1 MLFDTISGLRR
12 KTRYIP
18 CRFFSLN
25 SVTLTLLAVATKLP
39 VDLTSYMPSA
49 LDQLSKLTGTTMIC
63 VYMGFIFPSL
73 GGSRELESM
82 SNLVALGIFV
92 ATVFVDICIQI
103 STKVIFSFV
112 IEHILIL
119 CFMLILLLKL
129 WVCNTEMVR
138 NVKDV
143 LVERNRQLF
152 EKGEG
157 SLMHRVKRWYM
168 YGCMYNPQLLFC
180 RLIVGM
186 AAKAICVFCSII
198 LLLAAYRSLAQN
210 DLEFCNGFSDY
221 GWSMRAIVISQI
233 VFIILGSFT
242 IAFRWFTLVAHV
254 DFIQTPATTAPVAE
268 DFALQFYTTKMRAM
282 KTSLF
287 IFCRA
292 LCNILLVLI
301 CVILLLILGVV
312 PLFLSAVVCATV
324 EKKFPSLCQIIKG
337 VSISSW
343 KEEFRSVVFRH
354 LDELPGWIMVVCVK
368 DMNKWMSDA
377 GKRFFSRSYMA
388 EILSRPRPSSECT
401 LLDQIQDI
409 GRRHSNE
416 YKVTSLSVVLLVKIT
431 VVSVPLYLSES
442 LRKALD
448 EAFEVF
454 YFIDERINVGNFE
467 DRRRREV
474 AKLLWNAGD
483 LKVKKKD
490 LAEHSTS
497 VEDVLSTFDV
507 VCYTAPEKLMIT
519 ELQIIREFV
528 VQDREYTSIE
538 ELCDTIYQLF
548 ADMSR
553 WFLKQFPA
561 SILKEVHESAVE
573 EYEERATFVLKLLYK
588 LDSSLE
594 DKVQWLFPDN
604 GSTITAF
611 FDTCENRNEGIP
623 SDAAGGDAA
632 DTIA

>member
-1 MLFDTISGLRR
+1 
-12 KTRYIP
+12 
-18 CRFFSLN
+18 
-25 SVTLTLLAVATKLP
+25 
-39 VDLTSYMPSA
+39 
-49 LDQLSKLTGTTMIC
+49 
-63 VYMGFIFPSL
+63 
-73 GGSRELESM
+73 
-82 SNLVALGIFV
+82 
-92 ATVFVDICIQI
+92 
-103 STKVIFSFV
+103 
-112 IEHILIL
+112 
-119 CFMLILLLKL
+119 
-129 WVCNTEMVR
+129 
-138 NVKDV
+138 
-143 LVERNRQLF
+143 
-152 EKGEG
+152 
-157 SLMHRVKRWYM
+157 
-168 YGCMYNPQLLFC
+168 
-180 RLIVGM
+180 
-186 AAKAICVFCSII
+186 
-198 LLLAAYRSLAQN
+198 
-210 DLEFCNGFSDY
+210 
-221 GWSMRAIVISQI
+221 
-233 VFIILGSFT
+233 
-242 IAFRWFTLVAHV
+242 
-254 DFIQTPATTAPVAE
+254 
-268 DFALQFYTTKMRAM
+268 
-282 KTSLF
+282 
-287 IFCRA
+287 
-292 LCNILLVLI
+292 
-301 CVILLLILGVV
+301 
-312 PLFLSAVVCATV
+312 
-324 EKKFPSLCQIIKG
+324 
-337 VSISSW
+337 
-343 KEEFRSVVFRH
+343 
-354 LDELPGWIMVVCVK
+354 MVVCVK

-377 GKRFFSRSYMA
+377 GKRFSSRSYMA

-409 GRRHSNE
+409 GRRHSNG
-416 YKVTSLSVVLLVKIT
+416 YQVTSLSVVLLVKIL

-497 VEDVLSTFDV
+497 VEDVLSTFEAV
-507 VCYTAPEKLMIT
+507 HHIAPEKLMIT

-528 VQDREYTSIE
+528 QDRECSSIE

-561 SILKEVHESAVE
+561 SILIEVHESAVE

-611 FDTCENRNEGIP
+611 FDTCENRDEGIA
-623 SDAAGGDAA
+623 SDAVEGDAA

>member
-73 GGSRELESM
+73 GGSRESESM

-92 ATVFVDICIQI
+92 VTVFVNICIQI

-129 WVCNTEMVR
+129 WFCTIEMMR

-168 YGCMYNPQLLFC
+168 YSCMYNPQLLFC

-186 AAKAICVFCSII
+186 VAKAICVFCSII
-198 LLLAAYRSLAQN
+198 LLQAAYRSLARN
-210 DLEFCNGFSDY
+210 DLEFCCGFSDY
-221 GWSMRAIVISQI
+221 GWSMRAIIISQI

-254 DFIQTPATTAPVAE
+254 DLIHTPTTADPMGE

-287 IFCRA
+287 IFCQS
-292 LCNILLVLI
+292 LSSFLLALI
-301 CVILLLILGVV
+301 CVILYLILGVV
-312 PLFLSAVVCATV
+312 PLFLSIVVCATV
-324 EKKFPSLCQIIKG
+324 EHFFPFLCQIIKG

-354 LDELPGWIMVVCVK
+354 LDELPGWIMAVCVK

-377 GKRFFSRSYMA
+377 GKRFSSRSYMA

-416 YKVTSLSVVLLVKIT
+416 YKVTSLSVVLLVKII

-490 LAEHSTS
+490 LANT
-497 VEDVLSTFDV
+497 VLQWRMCFRHLKQV
-507 VCYTAPEKLMIT
+507 LYKFKKLMRT

-548 ADMSR
+548 ADMSH
-553 WFLKQFPA
+553 WFLIQFPA
-561 SILKEVHESAVE
+561 SILKEVHERAVE
-573 EYEERATFVLKLLYK
+573 EYEERATFVLKLLYN

-594 DKVQWLFPDN
+594 DKIQWLFPDS
-604 GSTITAF
+604 GGTITGF
-611 FDTCENRNEGIP
+611 FDTRENRDEGIP
-623 SDAAGGDAA
+623 SDAVGGDAA

>member
-1 MLFDTISGLRR
+1 M
-12 KTRYIP
+12 
-18 CRFFSLN
+18 
-25 SVTLTLLAVATKLP
+25 
-39 VDLTSYMPSA
+39 VDAGDSHKS
-49 LDQLSKLTGTTMIC
+49 
-63 VYMGFIFPSL
+63 
-73 GGSRELESM
+73 
-82 SNLVALGIFV
+82 
-92 ATVFVDICIQI
+92 
-103 STKVIFSFV
+103 
-112 IEHILIL
+112 
-119 CFMLILLLKL
+119 
-129 WVCNTEMVR
+129 
-138 NVKDV
+138 
-143 LVERNRQLF
+143 
-152 EKGEG
+152 
-157 SLMHRVKRWYM
+157 
-168 YGCMYNPQLLFC
+168 
-180 RLIVGM
+180 
-186 AAKAICVFCSII
+186 
-198 LLLAAYRSLAQN
+198 
-210 DLEFCNGFSDY
+210 
-221 GWSMRAIVISQI
+221 I

-242 IAFRWFTLVAHV
+242 IAFRWFTIVAHV
-254 DFIQTPATTAPVAE
+254 DHILMPPTRSPVE

-301 CVILLLILGVV
+301 CVILFLILGVV
-312 PLFLSAVVCATV
+312 PLFLSSVVCATV
-324 EKKFPSLCQIIKG
+324 EKNLPSLCQNIKG

-343 KEEFRSVVFRH
+343 KEEFRGVVFRH
-354 LDELPGWIMVVCVK
+354 LDELPEWIMVVCVK

-377 GKRFFSRSYMA
+377 GKRFFPRSYMA

-594 DKVQWLFPDN
+594 DKVQWLFPEN

-623 SDAAGGDAA
+623 SDAVGGDAA